1 MRRSGGCEPMP
12 RPPRRWRPSAGCP
25 ARTIELIRFQDAL
38 VDPEF
43 GELLRL
49 ADEAN

>member
-1 MRRSGGCEPMP
+1 LAAA
-12 RPPRRWRPSAGCP
+12 AGCP
-25 ARTIELIRFQDAL
+25 ARTVALIRYQDAPI
-38 VDPEF
+38 DQEF